1 MKEKYTFTCPK
12 CGHKFIPTFWRW
24 FLVPH
29 IFSKRYFRCDECGK
43 LSWMRRK

>member
-24 FLVPH
+24 FLVLH